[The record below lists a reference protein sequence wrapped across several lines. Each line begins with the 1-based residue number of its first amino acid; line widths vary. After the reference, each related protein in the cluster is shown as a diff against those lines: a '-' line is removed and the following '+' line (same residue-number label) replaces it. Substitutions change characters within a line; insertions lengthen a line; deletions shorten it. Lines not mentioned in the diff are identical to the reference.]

1 MMNRQESIKV
11 LTNRL
16 RALRLDKQNLEKEI
30 IRRQEQVLNLNAHL
44 VELSSSIQL
53 LTENS
58 LNLKPNKSWHD

>member
-1 MMNRQESIKV
+1 MNRQESIKV